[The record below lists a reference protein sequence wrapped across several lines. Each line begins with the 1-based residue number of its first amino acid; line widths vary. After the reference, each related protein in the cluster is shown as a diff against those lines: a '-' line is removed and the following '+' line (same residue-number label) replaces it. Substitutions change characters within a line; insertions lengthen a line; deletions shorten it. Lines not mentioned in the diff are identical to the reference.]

1 MKALN
6 LAVPYVIFV
15 IGKPGVGKTQF
26 ATKFSETFGLPYI
39 EADRLRRAVSKT
51 PDFSAPEQEMV
62 DQLMTIQMNEL
73 FKTKT
78 TFLLEGSTE
87 ARSVRQNLAKFARS
101 QGYEPLFVWVQTD
114 HATASMRAT
123 KSSRLNKHKAIILS
137 PERYEQLAKK
147 FTAPA
152 QAEKPVVI
160 SGKHTHGSQIKS
172 VLKRLALKNRPEN
185 PVLTVPARQV
195 IKTNS
200 IKIS

>member
-26 ATKFSETFGLPYI
+26 AMKFSETFGLPYI
-39 EADRLRRAVSKT
+39 EADRLRRAISKE
-51 PDFSAPEQEMV
+51 PVFSSSEQEIV

-87 ARSVRQNLAKFARS
+87 ARSVRQNLAKFTRS

-114 HATASMRAT
+114 DATAFGRAT
-123 KSSRLNKHKAIILS
+123 KSSKLNKHKTLILS
-137 PERYEQLAKK
+137 PEQYAQLAKK
-147 FTAPA
+147 FTPPL
-152 QAEKPVVI
+152 ESERPVVI
-160 SGKHTHGSQIKS
+160 SGKHTHGSQLKS
-172 VLKRLALKNRPEN
+172 VLKRLALKNRPQA
-185 PVLTVPARQV
+185 PALSVPTRQT

-200 IKIS
+200 IKIT